1 VDGLDD
7 LIEGYQKE
15 RKASYN
21 WRDYGEGNRLGG
33 GDDDDGTAKAP
44 KVGLRKDG
52 AVLSH

>member
-1 VDGLDD
+1 MKDIKKSGRPVTT
-7 LIEGYQKE
+7 
-15 RKASYN
+15 
-21 WRDYGEGNRLGG
+21 GETMVRATDSGG